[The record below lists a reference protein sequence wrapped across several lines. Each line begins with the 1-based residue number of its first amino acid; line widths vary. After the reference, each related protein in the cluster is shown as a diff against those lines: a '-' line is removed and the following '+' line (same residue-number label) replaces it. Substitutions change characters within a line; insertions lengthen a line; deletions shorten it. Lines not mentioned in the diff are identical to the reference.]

1 MASPLVIVLA
11 TGVRDEARTVPDVVA
26 AARAALGGAVVVCA
40 GRDACRH
47 GADETFAAAS
57 GEGGA
62 LRAALERADGP
73 VVLLGGD
80 QTALPAHVVSSLAA
94 PVLQGRAS
102 WALPSFRR
110 HRFDCPVE
118 LGLVYPV
125 LRALYRA
132 ATREAGGTDQALAP
146 ALVER
151 LLAEP
156 WPASALNGG
165 ALAQVALAGACALAN
180 DETGALVR
188 LPARR
193 AAPLAFSTGAA
204 ADRFLH
210 VAETLLELVAA
221 DAERW
226 LSLGDRYASA
236 LVPEGIRRSG
246 DPEPQASEAATIAGS
261 AQAAALPALERFAD
275 VLGPQLGEEVATAC
289 GFGSLEDEV
298 YADVLAVTLVAVH
311 RGLSAR
317 DGAEILLPAWLART
331 ARYRRTVEELPA
343 HALDGEIERLPTLLE
358 ARRSRIVA
366 GVGDA
371 GKPPWVRFR

>member
-1 MASPLVIVLA
+1 MGSPFVIVLA
-11 TGVRDEARTVPDVVA
+11 TGTRDEVRTIPDVVA
-26 AARAALGGAVVVCA
+26 AARAALGGTVVCA
-40 GRDACRH
+40 GRAAGRH
-47 GADETFAAAS
+47 GADAAFEAAH

-62 LRAALERADGP
+62 LRDALATADGP

-80 QTALPAHVVSSLAA
+80 QTGLPAHVVSSLAA

-165 ALAQVALAGACALAN
+165 ALAQVALAGACALAD

-193 AAPLAFSTGAA
+193 AAPLGFATGAA

-236 LVPEGIRRSG
+236 LVPEGLRRPG
-246 DPEPQASEAATIAGS
+246 DPEPQPSEAATIAGS
-261 AQAAALPALERFAD
+261 AQAAALPALDRIGEA
-275 VLGPQLGEEVATAC
+275 LGPQLGEELATAC
-289 GFGSLEDEV
+289 GFGSLDDET

-331 ARYRRTVEELPA
+331 ARYRRTVSELPA
-343 HALDGEIERLPTLLE
+343 HALDAEIERLPTLLE

-366 GVGDA
+366 GLGDA